1 MFEQQVDTVEKD
13 RSRLIIVASA
23 IAVLVV
29 IALAIV
35 LSQNRLREPSIES
48 QTSKAGSPDFDSYAP
63 LVKITDLQKMTSSTL
78 IGRRLGI
85 LKANVQNT
93 GDRTLS
99 ALQIRA
105 AAIGLSSELLI
116 QKIALPV
123 PRQRDTLGPG
133 ETMAVS
139 IQIDPIPDPDKI
151 MDMTLEVYGI
161 KLK

>member
-1 MFEQQVDTVEKD
+1 MFEQSADSVEKD

-23 IAVLVV
+23 IAVLIV

-35 LSQNRLREPSIES
+35 LSQNRSRQPSIES
-48 QTSKAGSPDFDSYAP
+48 QMSRAGSPDFDSYAP
-63 LVKITDLQKMTSSTL
+63 FVKVTDVQRMTSSTL

-85 LKANVQNT
+85 LKANVENS
-93 GDRTLS
+93 GDRTLT

-105 AAIGLSSELLI
+105 AAVGLSGELLI

-133 ETMAVS
+133 ETMAISV
-139 IQIDPIPDPDKI
+139 QIDPIPDPDKI